1 MVQGLPA
8 GWGTCS
14 RTVSM
19 SSYARDLSFWNNTI
33 AAGSRCGD
41 IIILDAVTGS
51 QTAVL
56 SGHTHEINSLDFSSD
71 GKLLVSGGADATIKL
86 WDVQTGG
93 VVKTFHGHEMQVWS
107 VSISADYARIAS
119 GALDNTIR
127 LWDIQT
133 EECYCIIKQQSI
145 VRHVSFSP
153 KDPQHLL
160 SISDVKVWQWDI
172 NGHQAGPT
180 YDGHQVGPKY
190 DGSHIALSS
199 DGSHIALSSDGT
211 QFVTCNNRAV
221 VVQNSSSGEIVA
233 AFHVAGNAQHCC
245 FSPNGKYIAVATES
259 TACIWEIASSEPHL
273 IETFIGHTD
282 RITSLAFSSPSSLI
296 SASCDKS
303 VKFWQIGAPGSVS
316 TDPKFMFLTST
327 TIKSI
332 TLQGKD
338 GIIITSDPDGVVRT
352 WDILTG
358 LCKASFQTPAK
369 AFHKRDAQLINGKL
383 IFVWYDWRINIWD
396 AEKGILLLKIEGPYY
411 PGVLRISGDGS
422 RVFCLRANYIEA
434 WSIQTGEVVG
444 KTESE
449 NEYLTGVRSLTVDGS
464 RVWAHYPSSKVQGW
478 DFGILGSSPI
488 QLPSIPPDRLHPNG
502 VVLWDTGL
510 SIIKD
515 KIAGKVLFQ
524 LPKRYGK
531 PVDVQWNSQYL
542 VAYFKPTKVLVLDF
556 SHMLL

>member
-14 RTVSM
+14 RTVSL
-19 SSYARDLSFWNNTI
+19 SSCILDLSFWNNTI
-33 AAGSRCGD
+33 AAGSECGD
-41 IIILDAVTGS
+41 IIFLDAVTGS

-56 SGHTHEINSLDFSSD
+56 SGHTDQLNSLTFSPD
-71 GKLLVSGGADATIKL
+71 GKSLVSGSNDKTVKL

-93 VVKTFHGHEMQVWS
+93 VVKTFHGHYKQVWS

-119 GALDNTIR
+119 GASDGTIH

-133 EECYCIIKQQSI
+133 EECHCIIKQQSP
-145 VRHVSFSP
+145 VFHVSFSP

-160 SISDVKVWQWDI
+160 SISNDKVWQWDI

-180 YDGHQVGPKY
+180 YDG
-190 DGSHIALSS
+190 SNIAFSP
-199 DGSHIALSSDGT
+199 DGT
-211 QFVTCNNRAV
+211 QFVTCNKTAV
-221 VVQNSSSGEIVA
+221 VVQNSSSGVIVA
-233 AFHVAGNAQHCC
+233 LFYGDAQCYC
-245 FSPNGKYIAVATES
+245 FSPNGKYIAYAAES
-259 TACIWEIASSEPHL
+259 NACIWDIASSEPHH
-273 IETFIGHTD
+273 IETFIGHTGD
-282 RITSLAFSSPSSLI
+282 ITSLAFSSSSSLI
-296 SASCDKS
+296 SASYDGS

-316 TDPKFMFLTST
+316 ADPKSTFLTSN
-327 TIKSI
+327 TIESI

-369 AFHKRDAQLINGKL
+369 ASQKRDVQLINSKL
-383 IFVWYDWRINIWD
+383 IFVWYANRKINIWD
-396 AEKGILLLKIEGPYY
+396 AERGILLPKVKGPRYLKD
-411 PGVLRISGDGS
+411 LKISGDGS
-422 RVFCLRANYIEA
+422 RVFCLGLDDIRV
-434 WSIQTGEVVG
+434 WSIQTGEVIG
-444 KTESE
+444 KIKLKFIQDMR
-449 NEYLTGVRSLTVDGS
+449 YLNVDGS
-464 RVWAHYPSSKVQGW
+464 RVWAHHSDSAVRGW
-478 DFGILGSSPI
+478 DFGILGSSPV

-542 VAYFKPTKVLVLDF
+542 VAYFIPTKVLVLDF